1 MPANSPPV
9 SRAEARA
16 WPTLRAKVLWKEQIN
31 EDKSDFSDAGP
42 LLKGGGTS
50 WIRYRRQFGLK
61 DVKSFKTWRHRKTAR
76 GLWACLRR
84 GQRLAWSSERARLY
98 QISCFSWEVKAGC
111 LWTSAAIKRVLFSP
125 QCLNYFL
132 NSFPTF

>member
-42 LLKGGGTS
+42 LLKGGATS

-61 DVKSFKTWRHRKTAR
+61 DVKSFKTWHHRKTAR

-84 GQRLAWSSERARLY
+84 GHAAGMVLREG
-98 QISCFSWEVKAGC
+98 ISIPDKLLQLGGKSWLPLDKCSHQACFV
-111 LWTSAAIKRVLFSP
+111 
-125 QCLNYFL
+125 
-132 NSFPTF
+132 